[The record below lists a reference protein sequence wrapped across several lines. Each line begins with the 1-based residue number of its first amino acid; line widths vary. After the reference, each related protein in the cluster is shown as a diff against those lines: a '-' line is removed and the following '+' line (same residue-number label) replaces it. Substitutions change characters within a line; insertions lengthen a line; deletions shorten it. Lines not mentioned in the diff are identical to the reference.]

1 MKTTSIIE
9 KFAVRHTVGN
19 EVTIIRLFDAAQK
32 KEAETFA
39 RKIASNH
46 DTGIIFVISAFFID
60 GAMERA
66 DGWVKLY
73 EVYPCQSRRS

>member
-9 KFAVRHTVGN
+9 KFAVRHTVAN
-19 EVTIIRLFDAAQK
+19 EVTIIRLFDADQK
-32 KEAETFA
+32 EEAETFA
-39 RKIASNH
+39 EGIASNY
-46 DTGIIFVISAFFID
+46 DTGIISVISAFFID

>member
-9 KFAVRHTVGN
+9 KFAVKHTAGN
-19 EVTIIRLFDAAQK
+19 KVTIIRLFDADHQ

-39 RKIASNH
+39 EEIASNY
-46 DTGIIFVISAFFID
+46 DTGSISVISAFFID

>member
-9 KFAVRHTVGN
+9 KFAVKHTVAN
-19 EVTIIRLFDAAQK
+19 EVTIIKLFDADQK
-32 KEAETFA
+32 EEAETFA
-39 RKIASNH
+39 KKIAPCY
-46 DTGIIFVISAFFID
+46 DTGSISVISAFFIN

>member
-9 KFAVRHTVGN
+9 KFAVKHTVAN
-19 EVTIIRLFDAAQK
+19 EVTIIRLFDADQK
-32 KEAETFA
+32 EEAETFA
-39 RKIASNH
+39 EEIAPNY
-46 DTGIIFVISAFFID
+46 DTGIISVISAFFID
-60 GAMERA
+60 GAMERV